1 MDKKWKRRLLLAVV
15 LAVVAVGVSRL
26 HIQSVPE
33 YEREGRAL
41 SELMQEEE
49 TTEVVHREEAVSGGA
64 AESSH
69 RPDSCS
75 PSAGPSQPAA
85 SVEPKT
91 DSARRDKGSAG
102 NRDGDAG
109 KNDGA
114 KGNKD
119 GDASKKADPAKKKT
133 DSVGRKTT
141 RRPGFT
147 PASRPVPTPS
157 PKVSSDT
164 MTCTIEI
171 RCASLNEVRNEL
183 DAPLL
188 EYIPKDGIFL
198 ARTKVTVKK
207 GASAYQVLSQACK
220 AEGIALDAE
229 YTPMYGS
236 YYVRGIGHLYEMDA
250 GDRSGWLYMVNGKKP
265 DVGASGYVMSDGDAL
280 VWEYTCDGKIG

>member
-1 MDKKWKRRLLLAVV
+1 MDRKWKRRLVLAVV
-15 LAVVAVGVSRL
+15 LAAAAVGVSRL

-41 SELMQEEE
+41 SELMQEES
-49 TTEVVHREEAVSGGA
+49 TEVVHREGTVSGRA
-64 AESSH
+64 AEASQRPESH
-69 RPDSCS
+69 S

-85 SVEPKT
+85 SVKPKA
-91 DSARRDKGSAG
+91 DSARTDKGSAG

-109 KNDGA
+109 KAGGATGNQDGGA
-114 KGNKD
+114 G
-119 GDASKKADPAKKKT
+119 KKADPAKKKT
-133 DSVGRKTT
+133 DSVGGKTT
-141 RRPGFT
+141 RRPGST
-147 PASRPVPTPS
+147 PAGRPEATPS
-157 PKVSSDT
+157 PKAPDT
-164 MTCTIEI
+164 ITCTIEI

-183 DAPLL
+183 DTTLL

-198 ARTKVTVKK
+198 ARTKVTVKR
-207 GASAYQVLSQACK
+207 GSNAYQVLSQACK
-220 AEGIALDAE
+220 AGGIALDAE

-250 GDRSGWLYMVNGKKP
+250 GDRSGWLYKVNGKKP

>member
-1 MDKKWKRRLLLAVV
+1 MDKKWKRRLVLAVV
-15 LAVVAVGVSRL
+15 LAAAAVGVSRL

-49 TTEVVHREEAVSGGA
+49 TTEVVHRGEAVSGGV
-64 AESSH
+64 AESSQ
-69 RPDSCS
+69 RPESHS
-75 PSAGPSQPAA
+75 PSAAPSRPAA

-91 DSARRDKGSAG
+91 DSARRDKGSNG

-109 KNDGA
+109 KHDGTT
-114 KGNKD
+114 GNRD
-119 GDASKKADPAKKKT
+119 GDTGKKADPAKKKT
-133 DSVGRKTT
+133 DSVGGKTT
-141 RRPGFT
+141 RRPGST
-147 PASRPVPTPS
+147 PVGRPVATPS
-157 PKVSSDT
+157 PEASGT

-198 ARTKVTVKK
+198 ARTKVTVKR
-207 GASAYQVLSQACK
+207 GSSAYQVLSQACK

-250 GDRSGWLYMVNGKKP
+250 GDRSGWLYKVNGKKP
-265 DVGASGYVMSDGDAL
+265 DVGASGYVMSDGDDL